1 MNLGSIILGDLVTL
15 AERGT
20 YQGILI
26 LVWALA
32 GAIGPTIVSLV
43 CTEVSAHI
51 ELVNFRLV
59 HWLRTRLGDGFSVST
74 ILCFVDSAP
83 HQVRCR
89 SEHSSYRH
97 RHDLGR
103 LLPPTQGSRS
113 RPALGSE
120 ADGLDVRSAHSFN
133 TLVRLLTF

>member
-43 CTEVSAHI
+43 CTEGLADLEI
-51 ELVNFRLV
+51 GI
-59 HWLRTRLGDGFSVST
+59 LGWFTGSG
-74 ILCFVDSAP
+74 
-83 HQVRCR
+83 R
-89 SEHSSYRH
+89 
-97 RHDLGR
+97 DLAMA
-103 LLPPTQGSRS
+103 LL
-113 RPALGSE
+113 
-120 ADGLDVRSAHSFN
+120 
-133 TLVRLLTF
+133 